1 MLCDEFAKLTPP
13 TGLEDLNA
21 FSQFAYKAPSSPA
34 TLPSVVELSTA
45 ASSSTSAPS
54 TSSLPL
60 TTYAQMEKIITELLD

>member
-13 TGLEDLNA
+13 PGLEEL
-21 FSQFAYKAPSSPA
+21 STLPQFEYKAPSSPA
-34 TLPSVVELSTA
+34 SLPSVVELSTA
-45 ASSSTSAPS
+45 ASTSAPS